1 LDLKPKPNAK
11 ALIPFAIFIGLY
23 LLTGFYLT
31 YSGNELGFYA
41 VKSPIFVVLGIIS
54 AFILFK
60 GGMDEKFNNLVKGCG
75 DENIII
81 MCLIYILAGA
91 FASVAAASGSI
102 ESTVNLGMSII
113 PPRYLVAGIF
123 LMASFISLST
133 GTSVGTIVTVGPIA
147 IAMAEK
153 SGISMGL
160 MLGALVSGSM
170 FGDNLSVISD
180 TTIASTRT
188 QNVEIRD
195 NFKMNFKIA
204 VPAAVITFIILLFC
218 VTPGKVIETSNL
230 SFSIIKVVPYI
241 LVLGLALFGFN
252 VFATLAVGIV
262 FSGVVGIATKSLTL
276 IAFCQNIY
284 NGFNDMFEIFLLSL
298 LTGGLAYLVR
308 KEGGVEWIIKKAK
321 KFLVG
326 RKSAEAC
333 IGGLVLLLDMAVA
346 NNTVAIIIAGPI
358 AKEISKQYKIDPRR
372 SSSLLAIFSCIFQG
386 IIPYGAQVLIAA
398 SLTKGLLSPFDIMP
412 YFWYQFILAFI
423 VILSIFI
430 PFVKPKKEW
439 DFELDKVKE
448 D

>member
-1 LDLKPKPNAK
+1 MSTKPSSK
-11 ALIPFAIFIGLY
+11 ALIPFIVFIGLY
-23 LLTGFYLT
+23 LFTGFYLT
-31 YSGNELGFYA
+31 YSGYELGFYA
-41 VKSPIFVVLGIIS
+41 VNSPIFVVIGIIS

-60 GGMDEKFNNLVKGCG
+60 GSVEEKFNNLVKGCG

-113 PPRYLVAGIF
+113 PTRYLVVGIF
-123 LMASFISLST
+123 IMSAFISLST

-147 IAMAEK
+147 VAMAEK
-153 SGISMGL
+153 SGISTAL
-160 MLGALVSGSM
+160 MLGALVGGSM

-195 NFKMNFKIA
+195 NFKMIFKMA
-204 VPAAVITFIILLFC
+204 LPAAIINIIILLIF
-218 VTPGKVIETSNL
+218 VKTSTVVNTANL
-230 SFSIIKVVPYI
+230 SYSLIKVTPYI

-252 VFATLAVGIV
+252 VFATLTIGIV
-262 FSGVVGIATKSLTL
+262 FSGLVGIFTKSIT
-276 IAFCQNIY
+276 IIEYAQKIY
-284 NGFNDMFEIFLLSL
+284 QGFNGMFEIFLLSL

-308 KEGGVEWIIKKAK
+308 KEGGIDWIIEKTK
-321 KFLVG
+321 KFIIG

-333 IGGLVLLLDMAVA
+333 VGALALLLDVAVA

-358 AKEISKQYKIDPRR
+358 AKEISKNYKIDPRR
-372 SSSLLAIFSCIFQG
+372 TSSLLAVFSCIFQG

-412 YFWYQFILAFI
+412 YFWYQFLLAIF